1 MKRTVLALV
10 FVLLAGGIAHA
21 AGGDPLPAPTKK
33 KKDAPQTSPEL
44 TYNEG
49 LVLVQ
54 KGEWVEA
61 EEKFRHAI
69 KLNPR
74 LPEAWNE
81 LGHTLKMQRKFDEAV
96 AAYKEA
102 LRLRPKY
109 PQALEY
115 LGEAYVQMGKIDEA
129 KAVLAQLQPLDEGH
143 AEVLARVIQTGRDP
157 GW

>member
-1 MKRTVLALV
+1 MMRTVLALV
-10 FVLLAGGIAHA
+10 ILVLAAGALHA
-21 AGGDPLPAPTKK
+21 AGGDPLPQPTKK
-33 KKDAPQTSPEL
+33 KKDAPQASPEL

-61 EEKFRHAI
+61 ESKFRHAI
-69 KLNPR
+69 TLNPQ

-102 LRLRPKY
+102 LRLRPSY

-115 LGEAYVQMGKIDEA
+115 LGEAYVQMGKVDEA
-129 KAVLAQLQPLDEGH
+129 KAVLAQLKPLDEGH
-143 AEVLARVIQTGRDP
+143 AEVLARVILTGRDP